1 MLSTL
6 VMTVIGPDRP
16 GLVELVTSN
25 VVDHGG
31 NWLESR
37 MCRLGGQFA
46 GIVRVE
52 VPSEKSDTLL
62 ATLAKLEKDGLQIS
76 ARKEAATT
84 PVSRG
89 TVAVLELVGQDRPGI
104 LHQIS
109 RILAQHN
116 VNVEELSSDR
126 VNAPMD
132 GSMLFQARVSVLL
145 PASVSITQ
153 LRGELEKIAT
163 DLMVDVQ
170 LKPATAGR

>member
-16 GLVELVTSN
+16 GLVELVTAN

-52 VPSEKSDTLL
+52 VPSEKSDSLL
-62 ATLAKLEKDGLQIS
+62 ATLAKLEKDGLHIS
-76 ARKEAATT
+76 ARKEASTSPAA
-84 PVSRG
+84 RG

-109 RILAQHN
+109 RILAQYH

-145 PASVSITQ
+145 PPDVSLAQ
-153 LRGELEKIAT
+153 LRGELEKIAS

-170 LKPATAGR
+170 LNPAAAGK

>member
-16 GLVELVTSN
+16 GLVELVTAN

-52 VPSEKSDTLL
+52 VPSEKSDSLL
-62 ATLAKLEKDGLQIS
+62 ATLAKLEKDGLHIS
-76 ARKEAATT
+76 ARKEASAS
-84 PVSRG
+84 PVVRG

-109 RILAQHN
+109 RILAHYN

-126 VNAPMD
+126 INAPMD

-145 PASVSITQ
+145 PSNVSIAQ
-153 LRGELEKIAT
+153 LRGELEKIAS

-170 LKPATAGR
+170 LNPAAGR